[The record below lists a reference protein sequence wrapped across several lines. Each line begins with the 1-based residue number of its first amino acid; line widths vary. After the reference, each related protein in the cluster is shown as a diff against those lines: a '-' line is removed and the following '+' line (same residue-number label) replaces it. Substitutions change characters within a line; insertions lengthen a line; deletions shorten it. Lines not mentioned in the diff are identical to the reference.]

1 MASPRDHPSGERN
14 KQPILEV
21 LQRVL
26 PPAGT
31 VLEIASGTGQHVM
44 HFARAL
50 PKLIWQ
56 PSEADAAGREAI
68 HERLRAAPLANV
80 REPLALDVHDAAWPR
95 IAADAIVCINMI
107 HVAPWTATEGLLE
120 HAGRVLASGK
130 PLILYGPYQRGGRH
144 TAPSNEAFDASLRA
158 RDPAWGV
165 RDLGEVTAL
174 AQRHGFELAEVV
186 EMPANNLTVVLR
198 RVVAAEAAPT

>member
-1 MASPRDHPSGERN
+1 MASPKDHPSGERN

-21 LQRVL
+21 LLRVL
-26 PPAGT
+26 PPNGT

-80 REPLALDVHDAAWPR
+80 LAPLALDVHDEWPP

-107 HVAPWTATEGLLE
+107 HIAPWTATEGLIE

-130 PLILYGPYQRGGRH
+130 PLILYGPYKRGGRH

-165 RDLGEVTAL
+165 RELDDVAAL
-174 AQRHGFELAEVV
+174 AKRHGFGQPDIIA
-186 EMPANNLTVVLR
+186 MPANNLTVVFR
-198 RVVAAEAAPT
+198 RD